1 MIATKELAPTPTSVP
16 NAAHISINGLATVN
30 PDNAIAPTPC
40 PIKIESTMLYKDMA
54 VMAII
59 PGVAYLNNKLRIEAV
74 PSSVILGAD
83 IYFQTFVLQDVHLVE
98 Q

>member
-1 MIATKELAPTPTSVP
+1 
-16 NAAHISINGLATVN
+16 
-30 PDNAIAPTPC
+30 
-40 PIKIESTMLYKDMA
+40 MLYKDMA